1 MKKIVFNK
9 LKKGNILRPE
19 FESLSENNQLDFQ
32 NHNNVILYAPNG
44 TGKTTFANIL
54 RGDDNCELNIQI
66 DDEHIDS
73 KEAINKRIHVISDRK
88 DLKQF
93 FRFVSSAGYE

>member
-32 NHNNVILYAPNG
+32 NHNNVIL
-44 TGKTTFANIL
+44 
-54 RGDDNCELNIQI
+54 
-66 DDEHIDS
+66 
-73 KEAINKRIHVISDRK
+73 
-88 DLKQF
+88 
-93 FRFVSSAGYE
+93 